1 METSVNLDL
10 WHEGEEIFE
19 LIDGGIPVYV
29 GTLTE
34 VISESD
40 RLKGGDIIPSNEA
53 DILMSE

>member
-10 WHEGEEIFE
+10 WHEGEKTFE
-19 LIDGGIPVYV
+19 LIDGDIPVYV